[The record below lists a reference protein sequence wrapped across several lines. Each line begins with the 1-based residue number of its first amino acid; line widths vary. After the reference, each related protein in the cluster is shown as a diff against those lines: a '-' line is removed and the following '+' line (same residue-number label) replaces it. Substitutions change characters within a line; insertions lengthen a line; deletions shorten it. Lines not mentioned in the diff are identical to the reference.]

1 MRAPVLP
8 VCQQLHDEPVIVP
21 VEFPEGLPDLGVVQF
36 AKGREDDPVEPH
48 LAQTTGDILREG
60 AQCVLARRDLI
71 EHLFIVSSLDS
82 IYYLCGAGFEP
93 LERPF
98 FLLVRAEGAPVL
110 LVPKLDQE
118 HMKKAYNITVENIH
132 TYWKYPAPA
141 GRNWP
146 DRLREEISSA
156 IEVGIEPTLRQEIVE
171 ELRMFSI
178 RVEPLV
184 ERLRLIKS
192 STEIKMIGRA
202 AKYADFGVERL
213 LAASC
218 HGSAV
223 ATGFAEART
232 VTSRIIRELE
242 RFEPLTTKV
251 IMATWP
257 APESAM
263 PHSIPNLRDELRKGP
278 HVALVFLRVNGY
290 AAESERTYFTHPP
303 SPDERRTFSAM
314 MEARRVALG
323 MIRPDLPCAE
333 IDSTVREFLES
344 EGYGGE
350 EQRLHRTG
358 HGIGLGNHE
367 GPWISEGSDNRLAAN
382 MVISIEPGI
391 YLRDVG
397 GFRHSDTVLVT
408 EDGFEVLT
416 KYPDTLDHLV
426 LPGWRP
432 IPGLKDRL
440 VRRALGLP
448 PRRRR
453 VNPEGSRAAKLVAL
467 PPADDPMT

>member
-1 MRAPVLP
+1 MKVNTYKIDRMKATS
-8 VCQQLHDEPVIVP
+8 ITIS
-21 VEFPEGLPDLGVVQF
+21 PEEYRERLESLQAQVKESGLD
-36 AKGREDDPVEPH
+36 
-48 LAQTTGDILREG
+48 
-60 AQCVLARRDLI
+60 
-71 EHLFIVSSLDS
+71 LFIVSSLDS

-118 HMKKAYNITVENIH
+118 HMEEAHNITAENIH
-132 TYWKYPAPA
+132 TYWEYPAPA

-156 IEVGIEPTLRQEIVE
+156 GEIGIEPTLRQEIVE

-192 STEIKMIGRA
+192 PTEIKMISRA

-218 HGSAV
+218 RGSAV

-232 VTSRIIRELE
+232 VTSRIIRELD

-257 APESAM
+257 APDSAM
-263 PHSIPNLRDELRKGP
+263 PHSIPNLPDELREGP
-278 HVALVFLRVNGY
+278 HVALAFLRVNGY
-290 AAESERTYFTHPP
+290 AAESERTYFTSPP
-303 SPDERRTFSAM
+303 SPAGRQAFSAM
-314 MEARRVALG
+314 MEARRIAFGL
-323 MIRPDLPCAE
+323 IRPEVPCAE
-333 IDSTVREFLES
+333 IDASVREFLES

-350 EQRLHRTG
+350 EMRLHRTG

-367 GPWISEGSDNRLAAN
+367 APWIAEGSDDRLAAN
-382 MVISIEPGI
+382 MIISIEPGI
-391 YLRDVG
+391 YLQGVG

-408 EDGFEVLT
+408 KDGSELLT
-416 KYPDTLDHLV
+416 GYPDDLDHLV
-426 LPGWRP
+426 LRGWRP
-432 IPGLKDRL
+432 IPMIKDRL
-440 VRRALGLP
+440 VRRALDLP
-448 PRRRR
+448 PRRHRASS
-453 VNPEGSRAAKLVAL
+453 EGNRAAKLVSP
-467 PPADDPMT
+467 PPADCPMT